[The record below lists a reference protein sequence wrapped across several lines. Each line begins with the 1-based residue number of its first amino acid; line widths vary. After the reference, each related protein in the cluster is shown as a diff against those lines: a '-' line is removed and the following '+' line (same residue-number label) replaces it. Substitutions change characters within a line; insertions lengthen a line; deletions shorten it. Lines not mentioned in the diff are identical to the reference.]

1 MTHWRALDGVRGVAV
16 LLVVAYHL
24 EVPYSVRGGSI
35 GVTTFFVLSGFL
47 ITTLLLREANATGRV
62 GIRRF
67 YARRALRLL
76 PALAVF
82 VAAVVVYALVTARS
96 DDTVPASFAVVFY
109 GANWVRAIRGFTTLG
124 LFEHT
129 WSLSVEEQFYL
140 LWPAVVLVA
149 GVVAP
154 RSRRAAVVLG
164 ASVAGIVASF
174 VWRFA
179 LWNPAD
185 PSGAAARLYNGTDAA
200 ADQLLIGCALAA
212 LLVIG
217 SDALRRRLGVAC
229 GWLAPAALAFLLWV
243 AMFRPG
249 GTTPSNTHLYLT
261 WGQTAFSMAAAVII
275 AAAVL
280 APAALISRALA
291 VRPLVAV
298 GRVSYGL
305 YLWHYPVIVV
315 IDERLTG
322 VPDPVRWVTALAI
335 ACTITILSWVVV
347 ERPCLRLKRRFESGA
362 SPVSRSRMAAVD
374 VR

>member
-1 MTHWRALDGVRGVAV
+1 VTHWRALDGVRGVAV

-47 ITTLLLREANATGRV
+47 ITTLLLREADATGGV
-62 GIRRF
+62 RRF

-82 VAAVVVYALVTARS
+82 VPVVVIYAWVTARP
-96 DDTVPASFAVVFY
+96 DDTVNASSAVVFY
-109 GANWVRAIRGFTTLG
+109 GANWVRAIRGFNTLG

-140 LWPAVVLVA
+140 VWPAVVLLA

-154 RSRRAAVVLG
+154 APRRAGFVLG
-164 ASVAGIVASF
+164 FSVAGIVASF
-174 VWRFA
+174 LWRFTV
-179 LWNPAD
+179 WNPAD

-212 LLVIG
+212 VLMIG
-217 SDALRRRLGVAC
+217 SDPLKRRIGAWCR
-229 GWLAPAALAFLLWV
+229 WLAPVAMAFLLWI

-261 WGQTAFSMAAAVII
+261 WGQTAFSAAAAVII
-275 AAAVL
+275 GAAVL
-280 APAALISRALA
+280 APAALISRLLAL
-291 VRPLVAV
+291 RPLVAV

-322 VPDPVRWVTALAI
+322 VSDPVRWITALVVVF
-335 ACTITILSWVVV
+335 TITTLSWVAV
-347 ERPCLRLKRRFESGA
+347 ERPCLELKRRFESGA
-362 SPVSRSRMAAVD
+362 HAGPQSRLATAE